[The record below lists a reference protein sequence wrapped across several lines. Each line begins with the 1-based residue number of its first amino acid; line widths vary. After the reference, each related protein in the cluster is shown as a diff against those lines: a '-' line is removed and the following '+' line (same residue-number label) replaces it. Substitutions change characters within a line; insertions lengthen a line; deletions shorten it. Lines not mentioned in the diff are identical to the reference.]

1 MTPDQAVAI
10 AQGLQLAR
18 AVLTTA
24 QIGELLLRPEIT
36 TADVL
41 AQFDATDA
49 AIQKAREDN

>member
-1 MTPDQAVAI
+1 MTPDQAAAI
-10 AQGLQLAR
+10 AQGLQIAR

-24 QIGELLLRPEIT
+24 QIGELLLRPDIT

-49 AIQKAREDN
+49 TIQRQREEN